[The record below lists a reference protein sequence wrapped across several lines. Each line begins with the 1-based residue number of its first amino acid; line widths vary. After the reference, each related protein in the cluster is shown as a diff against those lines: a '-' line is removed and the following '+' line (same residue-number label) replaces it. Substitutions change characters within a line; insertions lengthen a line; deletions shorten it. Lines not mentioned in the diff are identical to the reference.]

1 MKLNQQVRDFVGRM
15 GITLEGLGASPTFGR
30 LFALLLLADRPVN
43 LEEMAEELHVSK
55 ASVSTNIRLSEQMGL
70 VQRVTILR
78 DRRHFY
84 EMLPDSF
91 EWALQVRLS
100 FLHEMVALVE
110 QGLGAIKDENQ
121 TARERLEG
129 MREFYEFVGDALSE
143 NLSDWAEY
151 KSRTRAHDTE
161 E

>member
-1 MKLNQQVRDFVGRM
+1 MKLNQQARDFVGRM

-30 LFALLLLADRPVN
+30 LFALLLLADRPVS

-70 VQRVTILR
+70 VQRVTVLR

-84 EMLPDSF
+84 EILPDSF
-91 EWALQVRLS
+91 ERALQVRLS
-100 FLHEMVALVE
+100 FLHQMVALVE
-110 QGLGAIKDENQ
+110 QGLGAIGDENE
-121 TARERLEG
+121 TAQERLKN
-129 MREFYEFVGDALSE
+129 MREFYEFMEDALSE
-143 NLSDWAEY
+143 NLSNWAEY
-151 KSRTRAHDTE
+151 KSRTHAHYTE

>member
-1 MKLNQQVRDFVGRM
+1 MKLNQKARDFVGRM

-30 LFALLLLADRPVN
+30 LFALLLLADRPVS
-43 LEEMAEELHVSK
+43 LEEMAAELHVSK

-70 VQRVTILR
+70 VQRVTVLR

-84 EMLPDSF
+84 EILPNSF
-91 EWALQVRLS
+91 ERALQVRLS
-100 FLHEMVALVE
+100 FLHEMVAQVE

-129 MREFYEFVGDALSE
+129 MREFYEFMGDALSE

-151 KSRTRAHDTE
+151 KSRTRAQDTKE
-161 E
+161 

>member
-1 MKLNQQVRDFVGRM
+1 MKLNQQARDFVGRM

-30 LFALLLLADRPVN
+30 LFALLLLADRPVS

-70 VQRVTILR
+70 VQRVTVLR

-84 EMLPDSF
+84 EILPDSF
-91 EWALQVRLS
+91 ERALQVRLS

-110 QGLGAIKDENQ
+110 QGLGAIGDDNQ

-129 MREFYEFVGDALSE
+129 MREFYEFVGDGLDD
-143 NLSDWAEY
+143 NLKDWAEY
-151 KSRTRAHDTE
+151 KERRE
-161 E
+161 Q

>member
-1 MKLNQQVRDFVGRM
+1 MKLNQKARDFVGRM

-30 LFALLLLADRPVN
+30 LFALLLLADRPVS

-70 VQRVTILR
+70 VQRVTVLR

-84 EMLPDSF
+84 EILPDSF
-91 EWALQVRLS
+91 ERALQVRLS

-110 QGLGAIKDENQ
+110 QGLGAIGDDNQ

-129 MREFYEFVGDALSE
+129 MREFYEFVGDGVAD
-143 NLSDWAEY
+143 NLKDWAEY
-151 KSRTRAHDTE
+151 KSRTRARDAE

>member
-1 MKLNQQVRDFVGRM
+1 MKLNQKARDFVGRM

-30 LFALLLLADRPVN
+30 LFALLLLADRPVS

-70 VQRVTILR
+70 VQRVTVLR

-84 EMLPDSF
+84 EILPDSF
-91 EWALQVRLS
+91 ERALQVRLS
-100 FLHEMVALVE
+100 FLHDMVVLVE
-110 QGLGAIKDENQ
+110 QGLGVIGEENQ

-129 MREFYEFVGDALSE
+129 MREFYEFVGDGLAD
-143 NLSDWAEY
+143 NLEKWAEY
-151 KSRTRAHDTE
+151 KSRTRAK
-161 E
+161 

>member
-1 MKLNQQVRDFVGRM
+1 MKLNQKARDFVGRM

-30 LFALLLLADRPVN
+30 LFSLLLLADRPLS

-70 VQRVTILR
+70 VQRVTVLR

-84 EMLPDSF
+84 EILPDSF
-91 EWALQVRLS
+91 ERALQVRLS
-100 FLHEMVALVE
+100 FLHEMVVLVE
-110 QGLGAIKDENQ
+110 QGLGVIGEENQ

-129 MREFYEFVGDALSE
+129 MREFYEFMGDSLAE
-143 NLSDWAEY
+143 NLSNWAEY
-151 KSRTRAHDTE
+151 KSRTHAHDTE

>member
-1 MKLNQQVRDFVGRM
+1 MKLNQKARDFVGRM

-30 LFALLLLADRPVN
+30 LFALLLLADRPVS

-70 VQRVTILR
+70 VQRVTVLR

-84 EMLPDSF
+84 EILPDSF
-91 EWALQVRLS
+91 ERALQVRLS

-110 QGLGAIKDENQ
+110 QGLGAIGDDNEA
-121 TARERLEG
+121 ARERLEG
-129 MREFYEFVGDALSE
+129 MREFYEFVGDGIAD
-143 NLSDWAEY
+143 NMKDWTEY
-151 KSRTRAHDTE
+151 KERRAQ
-161 E
+161 